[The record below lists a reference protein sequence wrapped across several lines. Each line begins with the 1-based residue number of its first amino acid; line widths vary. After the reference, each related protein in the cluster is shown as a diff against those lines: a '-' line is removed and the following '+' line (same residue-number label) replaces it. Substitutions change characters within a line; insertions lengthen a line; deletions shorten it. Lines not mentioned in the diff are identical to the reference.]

1 MKYKTRIEK
10 LKVYDV
16 YKNDQFICSGTM
28 QEIADFLEIKRKVAV
43 KYKREGFYLFQEK
56 YTVHESYKDIIKNH
70 YEEKELKRKKYKRNV
85 NKIQKP
91 IKITKR
97 EGKKLYAIYDDDTFL
112 TIGTLQ
118 EIADWLEI
126 SYESLLTYK
135 CRSHRYIFVEV

>member
-16 YKNDQFICSGTM
+16 YKNNQFICNGTM

-43 KYKREGFYLFQEK
+43 KYKREGFYLFIER
-56 YTVHESYKDIIKNH
+56 YIVHESYKDEIINH
-70 YEEKELKRKKYKRNV
+70 YEEKELRRNIRKNA
-85 NKIQKP
+85 NKKQKP

-118 EIADWLEI
+118 EIADWLDI
-126 SYESLLTYK
+126 TYESLLSYK
-135 CRSHRYIFVEV
+135 SRSNRYIFVEV